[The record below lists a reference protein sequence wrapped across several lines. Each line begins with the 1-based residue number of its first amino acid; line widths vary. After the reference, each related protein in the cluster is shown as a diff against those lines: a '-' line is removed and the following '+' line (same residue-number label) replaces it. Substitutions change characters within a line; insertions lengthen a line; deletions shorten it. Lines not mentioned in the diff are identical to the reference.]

1 MHLISGWQAAIL
13 LVALLTCSLMTSC
26 RQTPNEAVAEP
37 EAIAS
42 FVAKHWQ
49 FPVPPQG
56 EPPPD
61 YSPLEASLD
70 PQQCG
75 ICHPQQY
82 QDWQTTLHRH
92 AMSPGVYGQ
101 MVEMADQDPATYTI
115 CASCHTPLSE
125 QWPFLEVDGSYRDN
139 PDFDA
144 KLQQAGLTCAGCHVR
159 QHQRFGPPRRPELPP
174 IPADTKLPHNGF
186 TVSAAYEDSAFCSPC
201 HQFKPTD
208 FALNGKLL
216 ENTYEEWRQS
226 RYAKEGVH
234 CQDCHMP
241 DRRHLWRG
249 IHDPDMVKQAI
260 AVALSLDAASYT
272 AGDTLTLQIVITN
285 RGAGHYFPTYLTP
298 KVFVQAHLLDAQGH
312 RLDDTAQQAAIG
324 RDVTL
329 DLSQETYDTRIAPD
343 ASRTITYVQDIP
355 PGATTLRVR
364 LEVHPNHF
372 YRQFFEAVLA
382 DGGGGKGRPWLQ
394 QALRQAEASP
404 FTVFERDIP
413 LDGRLNQ

>member
-1 MHLISGWQAAIL
+1 MHPISRRQAATWIL
-13 LVALLTCSLMTSC
+13 LLLTCSLVTSC
-26 RQTPNEAVAEP
+26 RRAPHEAVAKK
-37 EAIAS
+37 EATAS

-49 FPVPPQG
+49 LPVPLQG

-75 ICHPQQY
+75 ICHPRQY
-82 QDWQTTLHRH
+82 QDWQTTRHSH

-101 MVEMADQDPATYTI
+101 MVEMADNDPATYTI

-125 QWPFLEVDGSYRDN
+125 QLPFLPVDASYRDN

-174 IPADTKLPHNGF
+174 IPPDTKLPHGGF
-186 TVSAAYEDSAFCSPC
+186 TVRAAYEDSAFCSPC
-201 HQFKPTD
+201 HQFKSTD

-234 CQDCHMP
+234 CQTCHMP
-241 DRRHLWRG
+241 KRRHLWRG
-249 IHDPDMVKQAI
+249 IHDPDMVKQAMT
-260 AVALSLDAASYT
+260 VVLSPDASSYA
-272 AGDTLTLQIVITN
+272 AGDTVTLHIVITN
-285 RGAGHYFPTYLTP
+285 SGAGHDFPTYVTP
-298 KVFVQAHLLDAQGH
+298 KVFVQAHLLDEQGNVL
-312 RLDDTAQQAAIG
+312 RDTAQQAVIG
-324 RDVTL
+324 REVTL
-329 DLSQETYDTRIAPD
+329 DLSQEISDSRIAPD

-355 PGATTLRVR
+355 PGAMTLRVR
-364 LEVHPNHF
+364 IVVHPDYF

-382 DGGGGKGRPWLQ
+382 DGGGGRGRALLQ
-394 QALRQAEASP
+394 QALQRAESSP
-404 FTVFERDIP
+404 FTVFERDMP
-413 LDGRLNQ
+413 LDNTRH